1 MGTVV
6 SSVSFAILSCVMSL
20 ASSSM
25 VLLPGWMW
33 WKVVAIRV
41 NLPVPGS
48 PMTNNDSFFVRA
60 SATSLHAR
68 RHSGE

>member
-1 MGTVV
+1 
-6 SSVSFAILSCVMSL
+6 
-20 ASSSM
+20 M

-33 WKVVAIRV
+33 WKVVAISV

-48 PMTNNDSFFVRA
+48 PVTNNDSFFLRA